1 MAVLRAWHGGLRD
14 LATRSSGRSW
24 GPPPRP
30 GDCPGSRYGGNLPGV
45 GRSRKDFL
53 PDSEGGAGLHEG
65 DFVSVRVTRASQ
77 GGKGPRLTAH
87 LALDEI
93 LPARGPGALLELAR
107 VHPDARVLIDDGAL
121 AARLKPSLGDRVVV
135 VTRAFDADIEEQ
147 VEALAQPDIELAG
160 GVRLEHPAPTPA
172 PTPQSTSTAAARW
185 QGGEAR
191 PRPIEQRIRPLCRSW
206 RGRFGLRNL
215 SGAILVDFAGLKARG
230 RASLAPALHAALAQD
245 PLRPRLL
252 GFTASGLA
260 EIVRRRVHP
269 PLHEL
274 LDGRTC
280 RGVGGVASDCD
291 RDRRRHRTGCR
302 CCARRR
308 RSCGRSRTTRGPAG
322 PCAPG
327 GARLDAS
334 AGSPPARDSVEHRG
348 ERWLKPCARGRP
360 ALSAAD
366 KRWRAAS
373 VLQPAVC
380 GGGPGPV
387 AHRALSD
394 PGDARR
400 DRRQVG
406 GGANLIGAVA
416 CVMGSGPAPR

>member
-1 MAVLRAWHGGLRD
+1 MTLRILAAASPGEVRVAVLRADTLLDYAIW
-14 LATRSSGRSW
+14 
-24 GPPPRP
+24 RP
-30 GDCPGSRYGGNLPGV
+30 GAPDGV
-45 GRSRKDFL
+45 GDLHRGRVIARVPAMAGSFLALEGAEGFL

-160 GVRLEHPAPTPA
+160 GVRLNIHPTPA
-172 PTPQSTSTAAARW
+172 LTAIDVDGGGTMAGRRGKTASHRATNSAVVPELAR
-185 QGGEAR
+185 Q
-191 PRPIEQRIRPLCRSW
+191 IR
-206 RGRFGLRNL
+206 LRNL

-230 RASLAPALHAALAQD
+230 RTSLAPALHAALAQD

-252 GFTASGLA
+252 GFTALGLA

-274 LDGRTC
+274 LDGPHAAGLAALRRIATETTEAPH
-280 RGVGGVASDCD
+280 RMPVLRASPAILAALQSDAEALPD
-291 RDRRRHRTGCR
+291 L
-302 CCARRR
+302 ARRA
-308 RSCGRSRTTRGPAG
+308 GR
-322 PCAPG
+322 
-327 GARLDAS
+327 
-334 AGSPPARDSVEHRG
+334 
-348 ERWLKPCARGRP
+348 
-360 ALSAAD
+360 
-366 KRWRAAS
+366 
-373 VLQPAVC
+373 VLIL
-380 GGGPGPV
+380 
-387 AHRALSD
+387 RSD
-394 PGDARR
+394 PTLPSTTWTLETKD
-400 DRRQVG
+400 D
-406 GGANLIGAVA
+406 
-416 CVMGSGPAPR
+416 